1 MIRTVLVEDEPLA
14 RDMLRSFIALRSDID
29 LVGEAGDGL
38 AGIQIVNELSP
49 DLLLLDISLPE
60 CSGLDLLHTI
70 NRSPAVIFTTA
81 FDSYALAAFELGAFD
96 YLLKP
101 FSYERF
107 NAAIERVA
115 ARCRSNESEPSV
127 GERIANTLGVRYLEQ
142 FFVRHLGMTLPIR
155 VEDIVR
161 LEADDD
167 YTAVHLAGKRYLVHI
182 AIRDME
188 MRLNPKYF
196 LRVHRS
202 SIVNLLH
209 VRSASQSERRF
220 TLSMSDGSKVSSSR
234 SHAQAIR
241 ELHL

>member
-60 CSGLDLLHTI
+60 CSGLDLLHAI

-115 ARCRSNESEPSV
+115 RSGSNESEHSV
-127 GERIANTLGVRYLEQ
+127 RERIGNTLGVSYLEQ
-142 FFVRHLGMTLPIR
+142 FFVRHLGMTLPVR
-155 VEDIVR
+155 VNDIVR
-161 LEADDD
+161 FEADDD

-220 TLSMSDGSKVSSSR
+220 TLSMSDGSKVISSR